1 MFTDEHRAELRDL
14 EQTKNFLNDRS
25 NYRQLRDLSRREKQQ
40 NLSAIVFRLK
50 DFDGKDLYALRTGD
64 YMVATFLFQI
74 LDIWTKLLK
83 KMEQWQR
90 ESPTSLF
97 SYIYNHHCKIPSS

>member
-50 DFDGKDLYALRTGD
+50 DFDGKDLHALRTGD
-64 YMVATFLFQI
+64 YMVSTFLFQI
-74 LDIWTKLLK
+74 LDIWTKLPNQFILLHI
-83 KMEQWQR
+83 Q
-90 ESPTSLF
+90 SPL
-97 SYIYNHHCKIPSS
+97 